1 LRALLIIITGL
12 TMHNRTRAV
21 REGQAV
27 SQKKTPR
34 ISARSKLSVMSQGR
48 HIHEFRGDKLI

>member
-1 LRALLIIITGL
+1 
-12 TMHNRTRAV
+12 MHNRTRAV